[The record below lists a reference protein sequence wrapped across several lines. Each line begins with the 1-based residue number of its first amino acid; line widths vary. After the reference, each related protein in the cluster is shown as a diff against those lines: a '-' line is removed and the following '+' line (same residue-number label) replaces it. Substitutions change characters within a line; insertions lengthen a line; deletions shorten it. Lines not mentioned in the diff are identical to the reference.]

1 VFERW
6 WRRTVVNA
14 AVSEVGA
21 VGAEALVSPAPGSAA
36 RDRLQAALRLNFAG
50 FELDVDLHLPGQ
62 GVTVLFGP
70 SGCGKTTVLRAL
82 AGLVRAQGRV
92 ALPGEV
98 WQDDAAGAWVP
109 THRRAIG
116 YVFQEASLFPHLSVQ
131 ANLLYGLRR
140 TPRGE
145 RRVSMDEAVS
155 LLGIGHLMGRQPHG
169 LSGGERQRVAIA
181 RALLTSPRLLLMDEP
196 LSALDAARKAE
207 ILPYLERLNREA
219 RVPVVYV
226 THALD
231 EAARLADHLVLMQ
244 GGRVR
249 AQGPVAETLSRLD
262 LPLSQLDEAAAVL
275 GATVAAHDPAF
286 GQSQL
291 SVAGQALWVGLCPQA
306 VGSAVRV
313 RILARDVSVTL
324 TQSADSSIAN
334 ILPVRIEAMRDD
346 GPDTVTL
353 RLMID
358 PLGASGASGASG
370 APATL
375 LARLTRRSAV
385 QLGLQAGMRVFAQI
399 KGAALMG

>member
-1 VFERW
+1 M
-6 WRRTVVNA
+6 
-14 AVSEVGA
+14 
-21 VGAEALVSPAPGSAA
+21 
-36 RDRLQAALRLNFAG
+36 
-50 FELDVDLHLPGQ
+50 
-62 GVTVLFGP
+62 
-70 SGCGKTTVLRAL
+70 
-82 AGLVRAQGRV
+82 
-92 ALPGEV
+92 
-98 WQDDAAGAWVP
+98 DA
-109 THRRAIG
+109 
-116 YVFQEASLFPHLSVQ
+116 
-131 ANLLYGLRR
+131 
-140 TPRGE
+140 
-145 RRVSMDEAVS
+145 AVS

-181 RALLTSPRLLLMDEP
+181 RALLTSPRRLLMDEP
-196 LSALDAARKAE
+196 LSALDAQRKAE

-275 GATVAAHDPAF
+275 GATVAAHDPAC

-358 PLGASGASGASG
+358 PLGAWGASG